1 VSDPSIVLCRVE
13 IPMGSRNKYEW
24 DQEIGAIKLDRFLYS
39 SVVYPADYG
48 FIPQTLGLDG
58 DPLDVL
64 VFVSEATFPGCVIE
78 VKPIGVLKMSD
89 EHGQDDKILSV
100 PLNDPNW
107 NRYDRLED
115 LPDSIRNEVTHF
127 FAIYKQ
133 LEDKPVDL
141 QGWYERDEALKV
153 IEQARADYVA
163 RARGPRS
170 P

>member
-1 VSDPSIVLCRVE
+1 MVLCRVE

-24 DQEIGAIKLDRFLYS
+24 DEELGAIKLDRFLYS

-64 VFVSEATFPGCVIE
+64 VFVSEPTFPGCVIE

-107 NRYDRLED
+107 NRYERLED

-141 QGWYERDEALKV
+141 HGWHERDEALRV
-153 IEQARADYVA
+153 IEQARADYLATA
-163 RARGPRS
+163 RVSRS